1 MSTTHRLDQHSDLSV
16 LVRDS
21 DTPLARAHR
30 EGLVNASDV
39 QLSRLV
45 QVTHADSDPL
55 VALTLGLAFAAAR
68 LGSTCLDLAAAPREL
83 ADAAL
88 QDSDLTAEEF
98 QVAGEELLARVQLPV
113 LDDWLAALAGSALVG
128 DAGSAPNAHPARL
141 VDGLV
146 YLERYWGFEELVAQ
160 VLAERQAE
168 AAPTVDPGVL
178 ATGLVTHRGKNSEDA
193 DQTRAIT
200 RAVSSWTT
208 VLAGGPGTG
217 KTSTVARM
225 VAGIADQFDRSIR
238 VALAAPSGKAASR
251 LAQAVHEDPP
261 DTAHPIDWSPG
272 LTLHRLLGAKGL
284 TGEFRHGPGNLLPY
298 DVVVVDEVSMVGLA
312 MFATLLSA
320 VRHDCHLVLVGDPH
334 QLQAVS
340 AGTVLADVV
349 ESGLTVGGGS
359 VESAVTTLTTVHRHE
374 GAIEQLAAAIRA
386 LDADAALDLLRDR
399 GHDSGSRAQLL
410 DVELTRDVDCSSLDP
425 ELETLVR
432 DQWRDLVA
440 AAEAGDAT
448 GALTALDRHRTLCG
462 HRRGL
467 FGVSN
472 WTQQTLAMIR
482 ADQPRFGRGVE
493 YHPGRPVMIRSNDD
507 VLNISNGDTG
517 VVISAGATVHVSIG
531 SAANHREFSP
541 GMLREVEDVYAM
553 TVHKSQGSQFQHVT
567 LVLPPLGSPLLTRDL
582 LYTAITRATTS
593 VRVVGTVEQVRTAM
607 ATETRR
613 VSGLASRWRRHDR

>member
-98 QVAGEELLARVQLPV
+98 QVAREGLLARVQLPA
-113 LDDWLAALAGSALVG
+113 LDDWLEALAGSALVG

-168 AAPTVDPGVL
+168 APPTVEPGVL
-178 ATGLVTHRGKNSEDA
+178 ASGLVTHRGKNIEDA
-193 DQTRAIT
+193 DQSRAIT

-251 LAQAVHEDPP
+251 LAQAVHEHPLN
-261 DTAHPIDWSPG
+261 TTHPINWTPG
-272 LTLHRLLGAKGL
+272 LTLHRLLGTKGL
-284 TGEFRHGPGNLLPY
+284 TGEFRHGPGNQLPH

-386 LDADAALDLLRDR
+386 IDTDAALDLLRDR

-410 DVELTRDVDCSSLDP
+410 DVELTRDVDWSNLDP

-432 DQWRDLVA
+432 NQWRDLVV
-440 AAEAGDAT
+440 AAEAGDASS
-448 GALTALDRHRTLCG
+448 ALAALDRHRTLCG

-472 WTQQTLAMIR
+472 WTQHTLAMIR
-482 ADQPRFGRGVE
+482 AEQPRFGRGVE

-517 VVISAGATVHVSIG
+517 VVISDGDKVHVSIG
-531 SAANHREFSP
+531 DAANHRQFSP
-541 GMLREVEDVYAM
+541 GMLRDVEDLYAM
-553 TVHKSQGSQFQHVT
+553 TVHKSQGSQFEHVT

-593 VRVVGTVEQVRTAM
+593 VRVLGTVEQVRTAM